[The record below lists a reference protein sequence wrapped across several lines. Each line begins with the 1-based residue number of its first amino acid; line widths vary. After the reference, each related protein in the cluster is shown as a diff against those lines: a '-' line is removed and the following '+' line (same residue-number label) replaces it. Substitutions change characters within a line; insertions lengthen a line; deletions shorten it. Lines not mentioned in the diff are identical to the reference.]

1 MFVKESAE
9 RRAREQDLVCW
20 SVSGKKKKYL
30 MENSG
35 FDEFWARGDP
45 RKLPTSM
52 DGSTQAAQRSAV
64 QSNRVRY

>member
-1 MFVKESAE
+1 
-9 RRAREQDLVCW
+9 
-20 SVSGKKKKYL
+20 